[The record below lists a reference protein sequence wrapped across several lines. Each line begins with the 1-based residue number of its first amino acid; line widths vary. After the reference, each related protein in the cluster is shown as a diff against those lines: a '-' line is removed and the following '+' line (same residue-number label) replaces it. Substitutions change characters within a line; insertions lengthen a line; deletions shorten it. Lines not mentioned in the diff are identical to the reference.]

1 MKSFS
6 SILFLLIFIASGLS
20 SSDTLIHSSMSFD
33 EAVKGTKAPKDLL
46 SAQRL
51 IDVEYYNFDGRLC
64 KGQLV
69 MHKELVSDVEA
80 VFKIIKDIKYPV
92 HKCVPIVKYN
102 WDDNASMSDNNT
114 SAFNY
119 RFVAGTNRLSNH
131 AEGRAIDINPF
142 QNPAIYKSGKISPD
156 GAKYD
161 LKARGTLTPNHQ
173 IVLEFKRRGWDW
185 GGEWTSLKDYQHFD
199 KEK

>member
-80 VFKIIKDIKYPV
+80 CNFLAEVWFVTVFLSHCLGCPV
-92 HKCVPIVKYN
+92 VC
-102 WDDNASMSDNNT
+102 S
-114 SAFNY
+114 
-119 RFVAGTNRLSNH
+119 
-131 AEGRAIDINPF
+131 
-142 QNPAIYKSGKISPD
+142 
-156 GAKYD
+156 
-161 LKARGTLTPNHQ
+161 
-173 IVLEFKRRGWDW
+173 
-185 GGEWTSLKDYQHFD
+185 
-199 KEK
+199 